1 MKQGLREAFEAI
13 SPITDFTGRLSL
25 ELEFDP
31 DDMDLKSPPKFTV
44 EECRQRATTYSQPI
58 FVRARFLN
66 SETGE
71 IKEQTVFMGDFPIMT
86 EQGTFI
92 INGTERVVVSQLVRS
107 PGVLFQPGKDEK
119 VAFEGTI
126 HPSRG
131 EWLQVDL
138 EEKKNKAA
146 SAGARIARKRRISI
160 FTLLR
165 ALDTAM
171 DEPFFERFVAHF
183 DFLEDQFHADWKKAH
198 LEISKHMDKYNM
210 EDSPESF
217 LKASQETAWL
227 EIYRRARPGEVQTI
241 EAARQY
247 FEGAFFSESQ
257 RMSNCSATCSIART
271 RTCTCCPRPKCSRPP
286 RTYSTWHVTAPR
298 RKPRTTLTTRTT
310 SPTVVFVAWVNSFK
324 THCEPDYRAWSA
336 SCANA

>member
-1 MKQGLREAFEAI
+1 MTSRSTSPERFNFSALGEAHPLPNLLEIQRDSFDLFMKQGLREAFEAL
-13 SPITDFTGRLSL
+13 SPISDFTGRLSL

-31 DDMDLKSPPKFTV
+31 DDADLKSPPKFTV

-146 SAGARIARKRRISI
+146 NAGARIARKRRISI

-171 DEPFFERFVAHF
+171 DESFFEKFVAHF

-198 LEISKHMDKYNM
+198 LEIAKHMDKM
-210 EDSPESF
+210 CIRDRACSD
-217 LKASQETAWL
+217 
-227 EIYRRARPGEVQTI
+227 RR
-241 EAARQY
+241 
-247 FEGAFFSESQ
+247 
-257 RMSNCSATCSIART
+257 
-271 RTCTCCPRPKCSRPP
+271 
-286 RTYSTWHVTAPR
+286 
-298 RKPRTTLTTRTT
+298 
-310 SPTVVFVAWVNSFK
+310 
-324 THCEPDYRAWSA
+324 D
-336 SCANA
+336 